1 MAQEMAQEILRAM
14 TEIADDGEGIA
25 RFALKKHIFA
35 RKDMASDFNAALK
48 KLTEDGELKRVSLHT
63 FKINKPATT
72 QQRASATKSSPDLPD
87 LFSSND
93 LGKYTEL
100 FQQQEIDMTTF
111 LTLTE
116 EDLRNLGIST
126 FGARRKMLN
135 AIA

>member
-14 TEIADDGEGIA
+14 TEIADDGEGIT
-25 RFALKKHIFA
+25 RFALKKH
-35 RKDMASDFNAALK
+35 KDMASDFNAALK